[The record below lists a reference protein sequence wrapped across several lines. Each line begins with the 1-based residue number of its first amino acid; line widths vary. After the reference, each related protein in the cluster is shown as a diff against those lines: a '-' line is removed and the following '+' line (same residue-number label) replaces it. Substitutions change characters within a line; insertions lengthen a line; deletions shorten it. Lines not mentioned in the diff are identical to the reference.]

1 MGRALSDVK
10 PRIEREGRK
19 RYVPAASR
27 RRGSA
32 SASSSASLKKKGHRV
47 VNLRETIEARRAG
60 KVPSETT
67 TAAATLVLQVPIE
80 ENDDE
85 EGADSEGQ
93 SSEAGVE
100 GMWAHDKYDPQVFP
114 PQKPKKGE
122 DDDDDD
128 DGDGDTKAEESEDEA
143 AAAVP
148 QVPTVVLVNN
158 LGPDI
163 TDDEIRQLFEQ
174 FGEVLEAKVYPDLGV
189 ARVKY
194 PSLEVAEESV
204 AAYDGRLLDQ
214 KRLEVTIDREAAA
227 KAAAAAEKVW
237 RLHPFCCFD
246 ISLAATAATAGAA
259 AGGGGAAAAERVIR
273 ASELGS
279 FCHCICFVWCS
290 LLLQR
295 EAEQKKKESKK
306 RKAATSVYD
315 GVPVKVKVSSGGVK
329 MKIKLDDEASLAKA
343 KPRGNRKI
351 RVVKNGAK
359 RSSNNEDNST
369 ASKPFARRIIRI
381 DIDEDGRPTDT
392 DGRWRKNPEV
402 AERRS
407 SGDADRGP
415 RTASDGRQQRGRGQ
429 MKFGGSMHADH
440 VSSSVRRRSE
450 REARERGDSMSGHD
464 DWRGDRENRDQGSQP
479 RGKRGGRGRDRDGR
493 GRGRGRDGNSRDSK
507 HGDASGSKN
516 RARPAKR
523 EKASVSAPAKAPADL
538 DAELKA
544 FLSKK
549 KE

>member
-1 MGRALSDVK
+1 MSIRQFMGRALSDVK

-227 KAAAAAEKVW
+227 KAAAAAEK
-237 RLHPFCCFD
+237 
-246 ISLAATAATAGAA
+246 
-259 AGGGGAAAAERVIR
+259 
-273 ASELGS
+273 
-279 FCHCICFVWCS
+279 
-290 LLLQR
+290 R